1 MSDYIQ
7 IPNKIQDITKRSKL
21 KEIYAYGL
29 IRSQIKDNSYLASL
43 PLKELA
49 ELGGWDEKTSHNYV
63 VDLMTVGL
71 ISDAGDK
78 KSQNNDH
85 RYNVYKLEKLTKD
98 YSLYRPDFF
107 SDPNLTSE
115 QKGLL
120 MLLKSH
126 CIPGTRHMPYPSID
140 AVRKILH
147 IDRGVLSR
155 MMRELICLRQVRM
168 IGKTLVL
175 TNPNIL
181 LATDMTDYR
190 NWTYEVINRFCVA
203 KGVVPPTKNDTESK
217 NLGLIAAQYPD
228 PRTLLSV
235 LVQRFRSLPPNVTLS
250 YFAQGLRNMHAKPIR
265 PKAILPIIL

>member
-43 PLKELA
+43 PMKELA
-49 ELGGWDEKTSHNYV
+49 ELGGWDEKTSRNYV
-63 VDLMTVGL
+63 ADLMTVGL

-78 KSQNNDH
+78 KCQKSDH
-85 RYNVYKLEKLTKD
+85 RYNVYKLAKLSKD
-98 YSLYRPDFF
+98 YSLYRPAFF
-107 SDPNLTSE
+107 SDHNLTSE

-126 CIPGTRHMPYPSID
+126 CIPGTRHMPYPSNE
-140 AVRKILH
+140 AVSNKLKM
-147 IDRGVLSR
+147 DRGVLSR
-155 MMRELICLRQVRM
+155 MIGELKSLRQARM
-168 IGKTLVL
+168 IDKTLVL

-181 LATDMTDYR
+181 LATDMSDYR
-190 NWTYEVINRFCVA
+190 NWSYEVIYRFCLL

-217 NLGLIAAQYPD
+217 NLGFIAADFPD
-228 PRTLLSV
+228 PRSLLTALVKRFKTLPK
-235 LVQRFRSLPPNVTLS
+235 QVTLS
-250 YFAQGLRNMHAKPIR
+250 YFAQGLRNRHAKAEP
-265 PKAILPIIL
+265 PKPPIIL